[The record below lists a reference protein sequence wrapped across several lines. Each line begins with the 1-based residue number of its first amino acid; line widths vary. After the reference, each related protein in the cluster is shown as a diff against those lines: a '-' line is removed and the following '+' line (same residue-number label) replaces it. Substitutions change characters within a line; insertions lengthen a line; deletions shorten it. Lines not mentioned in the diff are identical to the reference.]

1 MLPAFTTKAISFKHA
16 VVAAI
21 TALSI
26 ALPAAPALAWGQ
38 REQDTL
44 KGAVG
49 ALVIENVIRNS
60 RNNQPRY
67 YQQHHQQPQ
76 YRGPVYQP
84 PRYVEPRYQPHHAPR
99 RHYEAPRQTV
109 SIYSTAAARAF
120 NSYSSSERRLIQ
132 RRLSA
137 YGYYRG
143 GIDGAFGP
151 GTYSAISAYANAN
164 GQGRALASTNTAF
177 AVYDGLIY

>member
-1 MLPAFTTKAISFKHA
+1 MLPAFTSKVVSFKAA

-49 ALVIENVIRNS
+49 ALLIENVIRNG
-60 RNNQPRY
+60 RHNQ
-67 YQQHHQQPQ
+67 
-76 YRGPVYQP
+76 
-84 PRYVEPRYQPHHAPR
+84 PRYVEPQYQPQYQPRYEPRYEPRRGHR
-99 RHYEAPRQTV
+99 RHYEEPRQTV
-109 SIYSTAAARAF
+109 SVYNTAAAYAF
-120 NSYSSSERRLIQ
+120 NRYSSSERRLIQ
-132 RRLSA
+132 RRLAA

-143 GIDGAFGP
+143 GVDGSFGP
-151 GTYSAISAYANAN
+151 GTYSAISAYARDN

>member
-1 MLPAFTTKAISFKHA
+1 MLPAFATKAISFKHA
-16 VVAAI
+16 VVAAV

-26 ALPAAPALAWGQ
+26 ALPAVPALAWGQ

-60 RNNQPRY
+60 RNSQPRY
-67 YQQHHQQPQ
+67 YQQPQYQQPQ
-76 YRGPVYQP
+76 YQQ
-84 PRYVEPRYQPHHAPR
+84 PRYVQPGYQPRYEHR

-109 SIYSTAAARAF
+109 SIYNTAAARAF

-132 RRLSA
+132 RRLAA

-143 GIDGAFGP
+143 GVDGSFGP